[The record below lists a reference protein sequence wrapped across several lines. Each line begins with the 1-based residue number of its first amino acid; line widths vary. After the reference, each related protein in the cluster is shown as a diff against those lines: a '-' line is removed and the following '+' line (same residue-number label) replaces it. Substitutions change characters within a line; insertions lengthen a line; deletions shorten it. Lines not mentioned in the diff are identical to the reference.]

1 MEAAMQE
8 IAPGVV
14 HWEAFNPSIRSRVSS
29 YFIPDGGVILDPMP
43 PEEGFAALAERFGAP
58 TAVILTNRHHFRHSA
73 DLQREFGATVYC
85 NEHGMHQF
93 SDEQRVRPF
102 AFGDELPGGALA
114 QEVGVLCPE
123 ETAVWFPQQRALAF
137 ADGVVRRG
145 MDGPLGFVSD
155 GLLGD
160 DPEAIKSGLRAAFR
174 RLAGLQ
180 PEVLLLAHGDPWTE
194 HAMRA
199 LADFAAE

>member
-1 MEAAMQE
+1 MQE
-8 IAPGVV
+8 IVPGVV
-14 HWEAFNPSIRSRVSS
+14 HWEAFNPSINARVSS
-29 YFIPDGGVILDPMP
+29 YLIVDGGVILDPLP
-43 PEEGFAALAERFGAP
+43 PEEGFGALAERYGAP
-58 TAVILTNRHHFRHSA
+58 RTVILTNRHHFRRA
-73 DLQREFGATVYC
+73 GDLQREYGATVYC

-93 SDEQRVRPF
+93 SDDQGVRPF
-102 AFGDELPGGALA
+102 AFGDELPGGAVT

-137 ADGVVRRG
+137 ADAVMRHPL
-145 MDGPLGFVSD
+145 DGPLGFVSD

-180 PEVLLLAHGDPWTE
+180 PEVLLMAHGDPWTE
-194 HAMRA
+194 HATRA
-199 LADFAAE
+199 LAEFAAE

>member
-1 MEAAMQE
+1 MQE
-8 IAPGVV
+8 IVPGVV
-14 HWEAFNPSIRSRVSS
+14 HWEAFNPSINTRVSS
-29 YFIPDGGVILDPMP
+29 YLIVDGGVILDPMP
-43 PEEGFAALAERFGAP
+43 PEEGFGALAERYGAP
-58 TAVILTNRHHFRHSA
+58 QTVILTNRHHFRHA
-73 DLQREFGATVYC
+73 GELQREYGATVYC

-93 SDEQRVRPF
+93 SGDQGVRPF
-102 AFGDELPGGALA
+102 AFGDELPGRAVT

-137 ADGVVRRG
+137 ADAMVRHP

-160 DPEAIKSGLRAAFR
+160 DPEAIKAGLRAAFR
-174 RLAGLQ
+174 RLAGLE

-194 HAMRA
+194 HATGALRA
-199 LADFAAE
+199 FAGE